1 MLTLFERTN
10 KKSPKHFKGYYKPES
25 IKDWLNYEVKDL
37 TIPQNYGEVI
47 LPLGGGSATAVN
59 NEKNFIQQKKEENQ

>member
-1 MLTLFERTN
+1 LAKNENKLLSIRTAPLLTLFEKTN

-37 TIPQNYGEVI
+37 TIP
-47 LPLGGGSATAVN
+47 
-59 NEKNFIQQKKEENQ
+59 